1 MPLYSSSSRSKKSNR
16 SSTGSVLSMTSR
28 TASKGS
34 KSSVEKKA
42 KKEHVQVQ
50 PGAQKDDEP
59 SRNYAQKTQGAL
71 NSTRNSTGPDK
82 KAPNVFEYLDDDDSS
97 DEGSLSSTAE
107 ENVSEPSGQPS
118 NGLNTYPI
126 HTYPGLNTDART
138 NTLSQGQ
145 AQRRASIR
153 SEASSLKSKRSANSR
168 QLPQVDVSPSTV
180 PLHLPRNTAD
190 RKLSLEEIYN
200 IPGALT
206 DSSNPTG
213 NLNLELTTLPE
224 TYYPPRNPST
234 SHRPPLP
241 PSPPRSPK
249 EDLHRTGRKFRR
261 GPKSSHIPSGYGLL
275 SSRLSSSSD
284 SKEPCLPPLYRR
296 FEDLNHRVLLY
307 LQDEIAQM
315 EEDLRILDEYEEMH
329 RVATAEREGTKKLPA
344 SRRMDAQAQVYSSL
358 HYRRVE
364 VMGALV
370 HKTEQYN
377 NALAAYSRVL
387 QTIPSASDKDIE
399 TYRTWM
405 KDHSPI
411 ITAESRFLDHGK
423 DLISLSSRRASPT
436 ASVYSAIIIASAAIL
451 LPLLAF
457 SMISEFSGRLLVVA
471 LVGGAAAAIAM
482 NYSSGAEHLES
493 RDGWRSATF
502 AGNSFTVHRYFGF
515 MTIAAMF
522 IP

>member
-16 SSTGSVLSMTSR
+16 SSAGSVLSMTSR
-28 TASKGS
+28 TTSKGS

-42 KKEHVQVQ
+42 KKEHAQVQ

-59 SRNYAQKTQGAL
+59 SRSYAQKPQGAL
-71 NSTRNSTGPDK
+71 NSTRNSTDPDK
-82 KAPNVFEYLDDDDSS
+82 KAPNVFEYLDDDESS
-97 DEGSLSSTAE
+97 DELSSSSNAE
-107 ENVSEPSGQPS
+107 ENVSEPSGHPS
-118 NGLNTYPI
+118 NVLNTYPI
-126 HTYPGLNTDART
+126 PTYPALNTDART

-153 SEASSLKSKRSANSR
+153 SQASSLKSKRSANSR
-168 QLPQVDVSPSTV
+168 QLPQVDISPSTV

-213 NLNLELTTLPE
+213 NLNLDLTTLPE
-224 TYYPPRNPST
+224 TYYPPRNAST

-261 GPKSSHIPSGYGLL
+261 GTKSSHIPSGYGLL

-284 SKEPCLPPLYRR
+284 SKEPSLPPLYRR
-296 FEDLNHRVLLY
+296 FEELNHRVLLY

-315 EEDLRILDEYEEMH
+315 EEDLRVLDEYEEMH

-377 NALAAYSRVL
+377 NALAAYNRVL

-423 DLISLSSRRASPT
+423 DLISLSPRRASPT

-482 NYSSGAEHLES
+482 NYSSGAEHLET
-493 RDGWRSATF
+493 RDGWRSATL
-502 AGNSFTVHRYFGF
+502 YFGF

>member
-1 MPLYSSSSRSKKSNR
+1 MPLYSSSSRSKKTNR
-16 SSTGSVLSMTSR
+16 SSAGSVLSMTSR
-28 TASKGS
+28 TTSKGS

-42 KKEHVQVQ
+42 KKEHAQVQ

-59 SRNYAQKTQGAL
+59 SRDYAQKTQVAL
-71 NSTRNSTGPDK
+71 NSTRNSAEPDK
-82 KAPNVFEYLDDDDSS
+82 KAPNVFEYLDDDESS
-97 DEGSLSSTAE
+97 DDASSSSDAE

-118 NGLNTYPI
+118 NVLNTHPK
-126 HTYPGLNTDART
+126 HTHPGLNIDTRA
-138 NTLSQGQ
+138 NTLSQTQ
-145 AQRRASIR
+145 AHRRASIR
-153 SEASSLKSKRSANSR
+153 SQASSLKSKSSANSR

-180 PLHLPRNTAD
+180 PLHLPRNVAN
-190 RKLSLEEIYN
+190 RKLSLEEIYS
-200 IPGALT
+200 IPGALP
-206 DSSNPTG
+206 DSSNSTG
-213 NLNLELTTLPE
+213 NLNLDLTTLPE
-224 TYYPPRNPST
+224 TYYPPRNSST

-249 EDLHRTGRKFRR
+249 EDLHRAGKRFRR
-261 GPKSSHIPSGYGLL
+261 GTKSSHIPSGYGLL
-275 SSRLSSSSD
+275 SSRLSSSSE
-284 SKEPCLPPLYRR
+284 SKETHLPPLYRR

-315 EEDLRILDEYEEMH
+315 EEDLKILDEYEEMH

-364 VMGALV
+364 VMGALI
-370 HKTEQYN
+370 HKTKQYN

-387 QTIPSASDKDIE
+387 QTIPSASDQDIE

-405 KDHSPI
+405 NEHSPI
-411 ITAESRFLDHGK
+411 VTAESRFLDHSK
-423 DLISLSSRRASPT
+423 DLISLSPRRATYT
-436 ASVYSAIIIASAAIL
+436 APVYSAIIIASAAII

-457 SMISEFSGRLLVVA
+457 SMISEFSGRILVVA
-471 LVGGAAAAIAM
+471 LVGGAAAAIAT

-493 RDGWRSATF
+493 RDGWRSATL
-502 AGNSFTVHRYFGF
+502 YFGF

>member
-1 MPLYSSSSRSKKSNR
+1 MPLYSSSSRSKKSTR
-16 SSTGSVLSMTSR
+16 SSAGSVLSMTSR
-28 TASKGS
+28 TTSKGS
-34 KSSVEKKA
+34 KSSVEKTEKR
-42 KKEHVQVQ
+42 EHAQVQ
-50 PGAQKDDEP
+50 PGGQKDDEP
-59 SRNYAQKTQGAL
+59 SRNYAQKTHGAL
-71 NSTRNSTGPDK
+71 NTTHNSTDPDK
-82 KAPNVFEYLDDDDSS
+82 KAPNVFEYLDDDGSS
-97 DEGSLSSTAE
+97 DDGSSSSDPEG
-107 ENVSEPSGQPS
+107 NVSEPSGQPS
-118 NGLNTYPI
+118 SVLEAYPK
-126 HTYPGLNTDART
+126 HTYPGLNTDVRT
-138 NTLSQGQ
+138 NTLLQGQ
-145 AQRRASIR
+145 AHRRTSIR
-153 SEASSLKSKRSANSR
+153 SQDSSFKSKRSANSR

-200 IPGALT
+200 VPGALT
-206 DSSNPTG
+206 DSPNPTG
-213 NLNLELTTLPE
+213 NLNLDLATLPE
-224 TYYPPRNPST
+224 SYYPPRNPST

-249 EDLHRTGRKFRR
+249 EDLHRTGRKSRR
-261 GPKSSHIPSGYGLL
+261 STKSSHVPCGYGIL

-284 SKEPCLPPLYRR
+284 SKEPPLPPLYRR

-315 EEDLRILDEYEEMH
+315 EEDLRVLDEYEEMH

-364 VMGALV
+364 VMGALI

-423 DLISLSSRRASPT
+423 DLISLSPRRASPT
-436 ASVYSAIIIASAAIL
+436 ATVYSAIIIASAAIL

-457 SMISEFSGRLLVVA
+457 GMISEFSGRLLVVA

-482 NYSSGAEHLES
+482 NYSSGAGHLES
-493 RDGWRSATF
+493 GDGWRSATL
-502 AGNSFTVHRYFGF
+502 YFGF
-515 MTIAAMF
+515 MTLAAIF

>member
-16 SSTGSVLSMTSR
+16 SSAGSVLSMTSR
-28 TASKGS
+28 TTSKGS
-34 KSSVEKKA
+34 KSSVEKKE
-42 KKEHVQVQ
+42 KKEHAQVQ
-50 PGAQKDDEP
+50 PGAHKDDEP
-59 SRNYAQKTQGAL
+59 SRNYAQKTQGGL
-71 NSTRNSTGPDK
+71 NSTRNSTDPDK
-82 KAPNVFEYLDDDDSS
+82 KAPNVFEYLDADESS
-97 DEGSLSSTAE
+97 DNGSSSSDAE

-118 NGLNTYPI
+118 NVLETYPK

-138 NTLSQGQ
+138 NTLSQGLAHRQ
-145 AQRRASIR
+145 TSIR
-153 SEASSLKSKRSANSR
+153 SQASSLKSKRSANSR

-180 PLHLPRNTAD
+180 PLHLPRNTGD

-206 DSSNPTG
+206 DSPNPTG
-213 NLNLELTTLPE
+213 NLNLDLATLPE
-224 TYYPPRNPST
+224 TYYPPRNSST

-249 EDLHRTGRKFRR
+249 EDLHRTGRKARR
-261 GPKSSHIPSGYGLL
+261 GTKLSHIPCGYGIL

-284 SKEPCLPPLYRR
+284 SKEPSLPPLYRR

-364 VMGALV
+364 VMGALI
-370 HKTEQYN
+370 HKTEQYT
-377 NALAAYSRVL
+377 YSRVL

-423 DLISLSSRRASPT
+423 DLISLSPRRASPT

-493 RDGWRSATF
+493 RDGWRSATLYVSDLAHPLSISSLF
-502 AGNSFTVHRYFGF
+502 CL
-515 MTIAAMF
+515 
-522 IP
+522 